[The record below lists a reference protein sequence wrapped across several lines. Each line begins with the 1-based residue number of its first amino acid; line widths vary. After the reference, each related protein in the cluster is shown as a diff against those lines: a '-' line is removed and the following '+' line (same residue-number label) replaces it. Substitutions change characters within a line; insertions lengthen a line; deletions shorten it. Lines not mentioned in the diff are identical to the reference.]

1 MQRFGRYLPAA
12 ARFFV
17 FCLLRLGHFRSSCSW
32 RKAGACF
39 LPFLFLS
46 SISFAQTLPPLLI
59 AHVMPTTGRFALHAE
74 ADRRG
79 VEMAIEDFGGKI
91 LGRDLVLLTRNATT
105 DPAQAA
111 EIAESLI
118 TQNHIAFMV
127 GAIDS
132 GVAAAMSAVCQKYG
146 VIFINT
152 NSSSPSEAVENAHRT
167 KFVFDA
173 NGANFNKAL
182 LKYALDRH
190 PRKRAIL
197 LTEDNVWGHS
207 NAAASRG
214 YIERYGGSVVEEVV
228 VPVSLPDPAGLAARI
243 AAMDIDV
250 VAVNLSGNNQIR
262 LFAQIDPALFERQS
276 WVVGEV
282 DWEELYPAPGTPRP
296 LFGTTWAWNL
306 DTPGTAEFVARYR
319 QRYGNTVL
327 DYPGDVTHAAYLAM
341 RALLQAIERA
351 GTTHNHAVIRTLE
364 TMRWSAR
371 ERMQHDDAYMD
382 PASHHLQ
389 QSVYTATWRHDPANP
404 AAGIKILGHLSPEEA
419 RYEGEDATRLESFEE
434 TPSYTP

>member
-1 MQRFGRYLPAA
+1 
-12 ARFFV
+12 
-17 FCLLRLGHFRSSCSW
+17 
-32 RKAGACF
+32 
-39 LPFLFLS
+39 
-46 SISFAQTLPPLLI
+46 
-59 AHVMPTTGRFALHAE
+59 
-74 ADRRG
+74 
-79 VEMAIEDFGGKI
+79 
-91 LGRDLVLLTRNATT
+91 
-105 DPAQAA
+105 
-111 EIAESLI
+111 
-118 TQNHIAFMV
+118 
-127 GAIDS
+127 
-132 GVAAAMSAVCQKYG
+132 
-146 VIFINT
+146 
-152 NSSSPSEAVENAHRT
+152 
-167 KFVFDA
+167 
-173 NGANFNKAL
+173 
-182 LKYALDRH
+182 
-190 PRKRAIL
+190 
-197 LTEDNVWGHS
+197 
-207 NAAASRG
+207 
-214 YIERYGGSVVEEVV
+214 
-228 VPVSLPDPAGLAARI
+228 
-243 AAMDIDV
+243 MDIDV